1 MLLIKKLNFIYLA
14 VMIIS
19 CFYAVSAECGNSQPL
34 PLNKDVTLLIHGLG
48 YPPIKAQ
55 STAQARLMAK
65 RAATID
71 AYRNALV
78 KAGFS
83 EYNEESFYSGISG
96 FVSGMTVLNEEY
108 LKDGGIRLTALI
120 QVKDVTV
127 TSSSA
132 AASKAAASK
141 KPVEM
146 ERSTGP
152 SAVELN
158 EWYKLIEKIVIIE
171 K

>member
-1 MLLIKKLNFIYLA
+1 MQFLKKSNVIYLI
-14 VMIIS
+14 VMLVS
-19 CFYAVSAECGNSQPL
+19 CFFAVSAECGNGQ
-34 PLNKDVTLLIHGLG
+34 PLNKELTLLIHGLG

-83 EYNEESFYSGISG
+83 EYNEESFYSGLSG
-96 FVSGMTVLNEEY
+96 FVSGMNVIEEEY
-108 LKDGGIRLTALI
+108 LKDGGIRITALV
-120 QVKDVTV
+120 QVKNVTV
-127 TSSSA
+127 TSATTS
-132 AASKAAASK
+132 ASK
-141 KPVEM
+141 KPM
-146 ERSTGP
+146 EIEKNTGP

>member
-1 MLLIKKLNFIYLA
+1 MLFLKKLKIISLAIMLL
-14 VMIIS
+14 S
-19 CFYAVSAECGNSQPL
+19 CFFAVSAESGNNQ

-71 AYRNALV
+71 AYRNALI
-78 KAGFS
+78 KAGIT
-83 EYNEESFYSGISG
+83 EYNEEGFYSGISG
-96 FVSGMTVLNEEY
+96 FVSGMTVVNEEY
-108 LKDGGIRLTALI
+108 LKDGGVRLTALV
-120 QVKDVTV
+120 QLKDVIV
-127 TSSSA
+127 TSTTASA
-132 AASKAAASK
+132 FK
-141 KPVEM
+141 KPIEI
-146 ERSTGP
+146 EKNTGP

-158 EWYKLIEKIVIIE
+158 EWYKLIEKIVIID

>member
-1 MLLIKKLNFIYLA
+1 MLLIKKLNLIYIVVILA
-14 VMIIS
+14 G
-19 CFYAVSAECGNSQPL
+19 CFFAVSAESGNNQPI
-34 PLNKDVTLLIHGLG
+34 NKDLTLLIHGLG

-78 KAGFS
+78 KAGIT
-83 EYNEESFYSGISG
+83 EYNEEGFYSGISG
-96 FVSGMTVLNEEY
+96 FVSGMTVVNEEY
-108 LKDGGIRLTALI
+108 LKDGGVRLTALV
-120 QVKDVTV
+120 QLKDVTV
-127 TSSSA
+127 TSATASA
-132 AASKAAASK
+132 FK
-141 KPVEM
+141 KPREI
-146 ERSTGP
+146 EKNTGP